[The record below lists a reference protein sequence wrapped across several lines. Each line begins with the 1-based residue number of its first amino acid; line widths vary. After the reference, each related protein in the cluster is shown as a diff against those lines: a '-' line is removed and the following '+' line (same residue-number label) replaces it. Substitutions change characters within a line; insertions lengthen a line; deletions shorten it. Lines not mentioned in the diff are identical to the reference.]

1 MFDPGANS
9 QFNDFKPTGV
19 DPVAPPLFAA
29 TVALDI
35 AGQRVSTHQGVE
47 YRYADRALG
56 EILHLVKVV
65 PAVSITVT
73 PDILI
78 YPKSDV
84 TVEREITVSVVNN
97 KKGGVNGSL
106 ALQNLENW
114 SVSPASATFALKR
127 EGERAAMTFA
137 VKVPAGASET
147 RRELSAVATVDGR
160 QYRDGYQVISYPHIE
175 RRFVYHDATAEAEVI
190 DVKVAPNL
198 KVGYIEGAG
207 DDFGAALERM
217 GVNVKTLDSK
227 EIASGDLSR
236 YDTIVAGVRVYEVR
250 PDVIA
255 NNARLMEF
263 VNRGGTYIVQ
273 YSRGNFETG
282 GFAPYRTGRE
292 DRESSGSEQ
301 ASRRPEREPR
311 LFYLAESDIPLA
323 LTRTKTIPKVG
334 FIGSVD
340 DKLFES
346 MRRSGLTAQLLEPAD
361 LGGDLSRLDAI
372 VVAAGAGSRPELSQF
387 NSRLLEYSR
396 TKLVILAYTA
406 QQFVSGDFP
415 TFPKPE
421 ARPFRVTDELAKV
434 TILEPNHPRFNYPNK
449 ITERDFEG
457 WVQERGAYFL
467 GDWDSHFKPLLA
479 SHDPGEPDLK
489 GGEVLAEY
497 GKGVYVYTAYAWF
510 RQLPKG
516 VPGAYRLIANL
527 VSLPKANGP
536 R

>member
-9 QFNDFKPTGV
+9 QYRDFKPSGT

-29 TVALDI
+29 SIELDI
-35 AGQRVSTHQGVE
+35 AGQRVSMHQAVE

-56 EILHLVKVV
+56 EIRHLVKVV
-65 PAVSITVT
+65 PAVSVTVT

-78 YPKSDV
+78 YPKSDAA
-84 TVEREITVSVVNN
+84 VEREITVSVVNN
-97 KKGGVNGSL
+97 QKGGVNGAL

-127 EGERAAMTFA
+127 EGERAATTFA

-147 RRELSAVATVDGR
+147 HRELSAVATVDGR
-160 QYRDGYQVISYPHIE
+160 QYRNGYQVISYPHIE
-175 RRFVYHDATAEAEVI
+175 RRFLYHDAQAEAEVI

-217 GVNVKTLDSK
+217 GVNVKTLDAK

-255 NNARLMEF
+255 NNARLMEV

-292 DRESSGSEQ
+292 DRETSRSEQ

-311 LFYLAESDIPLA
+311 LFYLADSDIPAA
-323 LTRTKTIPKVG
+323 LTKTTSLPKVG
-334 FIGSVD
+334 FIGPGG

-346 MRRSGLTAQLLEPAD
+346 MRQSGLTAQLLEPTD
-361 LGGDLSRLDAI
+361 LSSDLSRLDAI
-372 VVAAGAGSRPELSQF
+372 VVAAGAGSRPELAQF

-415 TFPKPE
+415 SFPKPE

-489 GGEVLAEY
+489 GGEVIAEY
-497 GKGVYVYTAYAWF
+497 GKGLYVYTAYAWF

-527 VSLPKANGP
+527 VSLPKANGA